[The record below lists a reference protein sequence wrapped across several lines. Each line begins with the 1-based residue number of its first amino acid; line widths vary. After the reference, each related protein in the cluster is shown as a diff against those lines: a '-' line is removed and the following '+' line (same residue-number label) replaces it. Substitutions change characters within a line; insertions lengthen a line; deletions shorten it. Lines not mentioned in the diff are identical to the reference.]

1 MESPWLIAIS
11 RQAALQRD
19 MDAVANNI
27 ANANTPG
34 YKAERMLFSEYLVR
48 PQRNAP
54 LSFVQDRGM
63 MRDLREGP
71 LTKTGNTLDLALT
84 GDGYFTVDTPNGPRY
99 TRSGRFQLDADRRIV
114 DERGEP
120 VLGDAGQPISIPID
134 RNVITIAPDG
144 TVSAN
149 TDGTVATDTAIV
161 GKIGVV
167 TFANPRSMKRI
178 QRGADAGA
186 VDHPRDA
193 GNARTVERQC
203 DPGNDRHD
211 RDQPRVYREPA
222 GAAERGRSHEERD
235 QQDHRQHGITRHNER
250 QTSQQMTKDG

>member
-71 LTKTGNTLDLALT
+71 LTKTGNTLDLAL
-84 GDGYFTVDTPNGPRY
+84 TPNGPRY

-167 TFANPRSMKRI
+167 TFANPRSMKREAYGLYSSNAAPTPAPSTTRVMQGMLEQSNVNAI
-178 QRGADAGA
+178 QEMTDMIEISRAYTANQQVLQNEDDRMKSAINKII
-186 VDHPRDA
+186 
-193 GNARTVERQC
+193 GNTA
-203 DPGNDRHD
+203 
-211 RDQPRVYREPA
+211 
-222 GAAERGRSHEERD
+222 
-235 QQDHRQHGITRHNER
+235 
-250 QTSQQMTKDG
+250 

>member
-167 TFANPRSMKRI
+167 TFANPRSMKREAYGLYSSNATPAPSTTRVMQGMLEQSNVNAI
-178 QRGADAGA
+178 QEMTDMIEISRAYTANQQVLQNEDDRMKSAINKII
-186 VDHPRDA
+186 
-193 GNARTVERQC
+193 GNTA
-203 DPGNDRHD
+203 
-211 RDQPRVYREPA
+211 
-222 GAAERGRSHEERD
+222 
-235 QQDHRQHGITRHNER
+235 
-250 QTSQQMTKDG
+250 